1 MPVQVR
7 VLLLGPVDVR
17 VGDGSVSVGG
27 TKARAVLAQLALAA
41 GHVVSVEQLID
52 GLWGDQP
59 PATATNTLQQ
69 HIVVLRKALAVAGS
83 DLLVTRPPG
92 YSLAVPTDVQDFLRL
107 RREADLAY
115 ETGRGQHAAR
125 LYAEALALWRGPAL
139 ADVVTLP
146 AGQGR
151 AVALDAQRLA
161 CIESWAQAEL
171 ASGHAEEL
179 VSELETLVALHPTR
193 ERLWE
198 HLMVAL
204 YRTGRQADALA
215 SYARA
220 RALLDD
226 ALGVEPGPALR
237 STHAAVLAHDA
248 RLASPAPTSS
258 GGLSVIATRLR
269 TATAGAAAW
278 LVRPDGSRLHLT
290 DRDAVVG
297 RQSDSDVPVR
307 ESEVSRQHA
316 RIFRLGEGHA
326 IEDLGSTNGT
336 RVNGAPISA
345 ITPLVRGDRIEIGS
359 AALRYESVDS

>member
-1 MPVQVR
+1 MQVR

-17 VGDGSVSVGG
+17 VGDGSISVGG

-41 GHVVSVEQLID
+41 VHVVSVELLID

-83 DLLVTRPPG
+83 DVLVTRPPG
-92 YSLAVPTDVQDFLRL
+92 YSLALPTDVQDFLRL
-107 RREADLAY
+107 RREADLAF
-115 ETGRGQHAAR
+115 ETGHGQHAAR

-139 ADVVTLP
+139 ADVLSLP
-146 AGQGR
+146 AGQSR

-161 CIESWAQAEL
+161 CIEAWAQAEL

-215 SYARA
+215 AYTRA

-248 RLASPAPTSS
+248 GLAPPAPTAASS

-269 TATAGAAAW
+269 TATSGAAAW
-278 LVRPDGSRLHLT
+278 LVRPDGSKLYLT

-297 RQSDSDVPVR
+297 RQSDCDIPVS

-316 RIFRLGEGHA
+316 RIVRLGEGHA

-336 RVNGAPISA
+336 RVNGARISV

-359 AALRYESVDS
+359 AALRYESSDS